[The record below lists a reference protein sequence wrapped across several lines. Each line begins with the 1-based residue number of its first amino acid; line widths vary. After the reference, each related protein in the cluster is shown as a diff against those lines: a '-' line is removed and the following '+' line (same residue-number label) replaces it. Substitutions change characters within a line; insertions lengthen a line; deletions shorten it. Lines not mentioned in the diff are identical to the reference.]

1 MFNKNH
7 MDFESQLARCD
18 YMRSSKKFRNIF
30 KSRIFIVQGLTNRL
44 VLKFSKYA
52 SKKLMERVHKA
63 NGLRK
68 NNFDWI
74 KVLKWNFCLIRMI
87 FCDLG
92 HVLLE

>member
-1 MFNKNH
+1 MFYKNQMH
-7 MDFESQLARCD
+7 FQNQLARCD
-18 YMRSSKKFRNIF
+18 YMESSKKFRNIF
-30 KSRIFIVQGLTNRL
+30 KSRISILQDLTNRL
-44 VLKFSKYA
+44 VLKFSKYS

-68 NNFDWI
+68 NNFDRI
-74 KVLKWNFCLIRMI
+74 KVLNWNFCLIRMI

>member
-7 MDFESQLARCD
+7 MDFESQWPVVNIWDRP
-18 YMRSSKKFRNIF
+18 KKFRNIF
-30 KSRIFIVQGLTNRL
+30 KSRISILQGLTNRL
-44 VLKFSKYA
+44 VLKFSKYS

-74 KVLKWNFCLIRMI
+74 KLLNWNSGLIRMI
-87 FCDLG
+87 LCYLG

>member
-1 MFNKNH
+1 M
-7 MDFESQLARCD
+7 E
-18 YMRSSKKFRNIF
+18 SSKKI
-30 KSRIFIVQGLTNRL
+30 
-44 VLKFSKYA
+44 SKYLLIA
-52 SKKLMERVHKA
+52 YFHSSGSYESTHTKISKYSSKKLMERVHKA

-74 KVLKWNFCLIRMI
+74 KVLNWNFCLIRMI